1 MKGRIARKS
10 GGSAYENGPESSNE
24 EGVKVT
30 DNDKGADWYSGDTS
44 NVKKEAEEKTGFKK
58 GGKVGKKQGYYD
70 RGHEAGG
77 MHEFEKLKKEKKVAK
92 KDGGCAMGDKSKS
105 RLDRPKRASGGAI
118 SGSRSPFAM
127 SERTSERPGFKGMT
141 DIAD

>member
-1 MKGRIARKS
+1 MKGKLARAS
-10 GGSAYENGPESSNE
+10 GGKAQDPESSNE
-24 EGVKVT
+24 KGVKVT

-58 GGKVGKKQGYYD
+58 GGKVGLFA
-70 RGHEAGG
+70 RGKESEA
-77 MHEFEKLKKEKKVAK
+77 MEKKMKK
-92 KDGGCAMGDKSKS
+92 KDGGSCDGMKSKS

-127 SERTSERPGFKGMT
+127 SEKTSERPGFKGMG
-141 DIAD
+141 DIND

>member
-10 GGSAYENGPESSNE
+10 GGSAYENGPESPNE

-44 NVKKEAEEKTGFKK
+44 NVKKGAEEKTGFKK
-58 GGKVGKKQGYYD
+58 GGKVSNFGRGKMSEGMDKF
-70 RGHEAGG
+70 EA
-77 MHEFEKLKKEKKVAK
+77 MKKAKKVAK
-92 KDGGCAMGDKSKS
+92 KDGGCAMGDKSKD

-127 SERTSERPGFKGMT
+127 SEKTSERPGFKGMT
-141 DIAD
+141 NIND